1 MSRETPDGRIVVVD
15 YNPKWP
21 ELFRREAEKIRAALG
36 DVTLRLEHT
45 GSTSVPG
52 LVAKPVID
60 MTLVVAD
67 SADESAYVPALVSI
81 GYVLRVR
88 EPDWH
93 QHRMLKGRTLPA
105 ISTFLVRLSGDRSRP
120 AVPGLAPKPS
130 GRSRTLCPR

>member
-21 ELFRREAEKIRAALG
+21 ELFRREADKIRTALG

-60 MTLVVAD
+60 MTLVR
-67 SADESAYVPALVSI
+67 SEER
-81 GYVLRVR
+81 RVGK
-88 EPDWH
+88 EC
-93 QHRMLKGRTLPA
+93 
-105 ISTFLVRLSGDRSRP
+105 RL
-120 AVPGLAPKPS
+120 
-130 GRSRTLCPR
+130 